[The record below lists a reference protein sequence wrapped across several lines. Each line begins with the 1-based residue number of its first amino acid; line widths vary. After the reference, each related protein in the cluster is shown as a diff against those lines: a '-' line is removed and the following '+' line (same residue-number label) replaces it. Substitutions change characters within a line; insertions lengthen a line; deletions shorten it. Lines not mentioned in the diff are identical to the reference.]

1 MLSDLEPL
9 RNGVDDST
17 GKPVPKADPAT
28 GTTKSCGDRPSH
40 APPAVGEPD
49 ARADSGRR
57 PLLVSRCSQ
66 LPESSPSGCPSLYG
80 HWAPVHVPGFQDVQR
95 LSGLGYG
102 REDRAS
108 AVTSAPIN
116 TPHHL

>member
-1 MLSDLEPL
+1 PIHDLVPPRHMDPTGCRAIMSYSAMLSDLEPL

-80 HWAPVHVPGFQDVQR
+80 HWAPV
-95 LSGLGYG
+95 
-102 REDRAS
+102 
-108 AVTSAPIN
+108 
-116 TPHHL
+116 